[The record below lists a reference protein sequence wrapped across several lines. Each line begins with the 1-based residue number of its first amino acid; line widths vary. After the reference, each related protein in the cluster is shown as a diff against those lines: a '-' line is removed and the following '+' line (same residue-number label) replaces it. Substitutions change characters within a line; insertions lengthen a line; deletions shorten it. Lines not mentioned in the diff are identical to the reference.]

1 MNAGV
6 LFLGSKR
13 MGLCSLRAL
22 IQCGASNVLG
32 VVTPD
37 DTGDARSCTVE
48 FSDLCMQ
55 QSIPLYVV
63 KSQREADAVLNE
75 LQPTRCLVVG
85 WYWIIASHILNK
97 VSGGFIGIHNSLL
110 PRYRGCA
117 PLVWALIRGEERVGI
132 SMFSFSEGMDDGPV
146 WGQREVLVSKSDTI
160 GTVLARLEREAVE
173 LIAAVWPQI
182 EKGTILPAAQAETE
196 ATYCGLRTPEDGR
209 IDWCKSSEEVH
220 DFIRAQSEPYPGA
233 WTTMAGGQ
241 TIKIWSSQL
250 RTEKFFGTPGQVLQL
265 AGEEIVVSCGQN
277 TALLVKKMS
286 LKGCEPVAP
295 RSLVNSLKIRFGSVG
310 VGEYAG

>member
-1 MNAGV
+1 
-6 LFLGSKR
+6 
-13 MGLCSLRAL
+13 
-22 IQCGASNVLG
+22 
-32 VVTPD
+32 
-37 DTGDARSCTVE
+37 
-48 FSDLCMQ
+48 MQ

-209 IDWCKSSEEVH
+209 IDWCKSYSSS
-220 DFIRAQSEPYPGA
+220 IGALPGR
-233 WTTMAGGQ
+233 MDDNGGWADD
-241 TIKIWSSQL
+241 KNL
-250 RTEKFFGTPGQVLQL
+250 
-265 AGEEIVVSCGQN
+265 VVSAPHGEIFRNPRAGPAACGRGN
-277 TALLVKKMS
+277 
-286 LKGCEPVAP
+286 C
-295 RSLVNSLKIRFGSVG
+295 
-310 VGEYAG
+310 GELWAEYRIAG